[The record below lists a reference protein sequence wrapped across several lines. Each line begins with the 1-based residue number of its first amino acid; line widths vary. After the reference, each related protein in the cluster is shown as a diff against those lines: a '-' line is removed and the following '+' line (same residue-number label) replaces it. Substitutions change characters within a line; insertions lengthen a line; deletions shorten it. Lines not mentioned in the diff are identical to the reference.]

1 MNTII
6 LTLGHTLLADR
17 RRALGRAR
25 AHAELATLVHH
36 GGARG
41 TSNHGRGCR
50 AVEFV
55 VEQCVLGIGGR
66 FVNDAGPDGG
76 ERQEDAH
83 DGEDDGAEFG
93 GFLAELEAG
102 EDGLGVRLVQSIK

>member
-6 LTLGHTLLADR
+6 LILGHTLLADR

-41 TSNHGRGCR
+41 ISDRGRGCG

-55 VEQCVLGIGGR
+55 VDECVLGSGSR
-66 FVNDAGPDGG
+66 FVYDAGPDGG
-76 ERQEDAH
+76 ERQENAH
-83 DGEDDGAEFG
+83 DG
-93 GFLAELEAG
+93 
-102 EDGLGVRLVQSIK
+102 